1 MLEGKK
7 KVSLCR
13 ISIKKLLLHLCVS
26 VCVWGA
32 GSGKHGSC
40 GSQRTAHRNQFSPF
54 TIWGSE
60 IKVRGKCHFPLGHI
74 TSTFRGLECVKSKIK
89 ELEDSISGQDFPC
102 FIDGSFC
109 VPTCGWRN
117 MQGALQ
123 SFLYKGTHLFTGP
136 LPSSPPHFLTLA
148 YRA

>member
-1 MLEGKK
+1 MLEGEK

-54 TIWGSE
+54 TIWGSG

-89 ELEDSISGQDFPC
+89 ELEDSISGQDFPLLHRRLLLC
-102 FIDGSFC
+102 SHMWLTEHAG
-109 VPTCGWRN
+109 
-117 MQGALQ
+117 
-123 SFLYKGTHLFTGP
+123 
-136 LPSSPPHFLTLA
+136 SPPEFPLQGHAPIHWPTTLITSPLTNSCI
-148 YRA
+148 